1 MRNSNNSNAW
11 VKKAEEDYETAIS
24 LARKRHSVP
33 NSVCFHC
40 EQCIEKYLKALLI
53 SHRIYFPKTH
63 DLLELLKLVLPV
75 EPLLQGLEEALQN
88 LNPYAAAFR
97 YPGEEAT
104 IKEAKEA
111 VKVMKYLR
119 NLLRER
125 LGLRKKV

>member
-1 MRNSNNSNAW
+1 M
-11 VKKAEEDYETAIS
+11 
-24 LARKRHSVP
+24 
-33 NSVCFHC
+33 
-40 EQCIEKYLKALLI
+40 
-53 SHRIYFPKTH
+53 
-63 DLLELLKLVLPV
+63 

-88 LNPYAAAFR
+88 LNPYAVAFR

-125 LGLRKKV
+125 LGLRKKK